1 MVALRKP
8 TVSDVPAMQALM
20 APHILR
26 EDLLP
31 RSALSIVQ
39 GLRDYTLVEGD
50 GQLVGLASVR
60 LVDLH
65 LAEIG
70 AVVCLDPSQLQVL
83 LEALL
88 AEARSMGVD
97 RAFILAPDPQP
108 YVALG
113 FEVTELANLPEKRDR
128 QCLRCPRL
136 PRCRQVALVKHL

>member
-26 EDLLP
+26 EELLP
-31 RSALSIVQ
+31 RSTLSIVQ
-39 GLRDYTLVEGD
+39 GLRDYTVAEGE
-50 GQLVGLASVR
+50 GRLVGLASVR
-60 LVDLH
+60 LVDVH

-70 AVVCLDPSQLQVL
+70 AVVCQDPSQLNELLGAVL
-83 LEALL
+83 E
-88 AEARSMGVD
+88 EARAMGVD
-97 RAFILAPDPQP
+97 RAFILASDPEP
-108 YVALG
+108 YLELG
-113 FEVTELANLPEKRDR
+113 FQRTELSDLPEKRDR